1 MMSPKQYRL
10 SNCVFLT
17 MKSGISVLLLII
29 CFTGFAQ
36 NEKPKNYRRFDEK
49 FIHFGFMLGINSSDF
64 TAYPKLDAYEQ
75 YGLTGFETKAQP
87 GGQVGIVTTMKVGT
101 PVVRLRFLPSL
112 SFQERVVNLY
122 FQDPEDPEKELKNE
136 ERLNATSLDFP
147 LMWQFRTTRLN
158 NFASYVLFGGQ
169 YSVDLQSQQDATQS
183 FVDPFLK
190 MKKNDWLGQ
199 VGAGMEFFAPYF
211 KFGIELKYS
220 HSFMDGFI
228 QDNTEVSRPINK
240 MYNRGWLLSFIFEG

>member
-1 MMSPKQYRL
+1 MTCIKQYRW
-10 SNCVFLT
+10 
-17 MKSGISVLLLII
+17 KISVFFGMNNFLVILSMLIT
-29 CFTGFAQ
+29 FVVTSQ
-36 NEKPKNYRRFDEK
+36 TERPKNYRRFDEK
-49 FIHFGFMLGINSSDF
+49 LIHFGFMLGINSSDF
-64 TAYPKLDAYEQ
+64 TAYTKLDAYEQ

-122 FQDPEDPEKELKNE
+122 FQDNEDPEKEIKNE
-136 ERLNATSLDFP
+136 ERMNATSLDFP

-158 NFASYVLFGGQ
+158 NFASYVLIGGQ

-183 FVDPFLK
+183 FIDPFLK

-199 VGAGMEFFAPYF
+199 VGVGLEFFAPYF
-211 KFGIELKYS
+211 KFGVEVKYS

-228 QDNTEVSRPINK
+228 QDNTAVSRPINK